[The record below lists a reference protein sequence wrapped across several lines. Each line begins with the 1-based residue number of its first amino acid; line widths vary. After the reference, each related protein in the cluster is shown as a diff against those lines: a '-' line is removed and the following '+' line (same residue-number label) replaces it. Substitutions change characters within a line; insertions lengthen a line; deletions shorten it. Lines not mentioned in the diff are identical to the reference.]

1 LSFSKEVGSTLKKTF
16 KKTFNMRILS
26 HWKKLTLDTS
36 SIMPNLWL
44 SRNFEKWELF
54 VQKLWILTNS
64 SKCFDICFI
73 SPWNK
78 SDFVHSFPELRQK
91 QIFLSS
97 LLKTRT
103 TQLRFIDFHQIF
115 QIIVS
120 INQIFCPIQLF
131 KDFWD
136 GINVSD

>member
-1 LSFSKEVGSTLKKTF
+1 LSFSIEVGSNLKKTF
-16 KKTFNMRILS
+16 NFNFNMRTLS
-26 HWKKLTLDTS
+26 HWKKLKLDTS
-36 SIMPNLWL
+36 SIMQNLWL

-64 SKCFDICFI
+64 SKSFDICLI
-73 SPWNK
+73 SPWKK
-78 SDFVHSFPELRQK
+78 SDFVHSFRELWPK

-97 LLKTRT
+97 LLNTRT
-103 TQLRFIDFHQIF
+103 TQLRFIDFHQIY

-120 INQIFCPIQLF
+120 INRIFCPIQKF
-131 KDFWD
+131 KDFWG